1 MRRSYLRCEG
11 EFQKGRFADQSDAL
25 VLAILQ
31 KISDCKAKDFPVVRG
46 PTLLS
51 QLGYLTR
58 HRDALHP
65 GSPVSSVNLGD
76 QPVGFTGSD
85 CADMPPLLGR
95 RIFPTFPKPSLNARS
110 ARSAKML
117 ERFNCVG
124 ALGQE
129 REGIE
134 IEPFQTRFFQ
144 WRGSRLL

>member
-11 EFQKGRFADQSDAL
+11 EFQKSRFADQSDAL

-31 KISDCKAKDFPVVRG
+31 KISDYKAKDFPVVRG

-110 ARSAKML
+110 AKML

-124 ALGQE
+124 AFGQE
-129 REGIE
+129 REGTE
-134 IEPFQTRFFQ
+134 IEPFHTRFCQ